1 MINTA
6 TELMQEGNLLRQNN
20 ENYKSFFNAV
30 EDFLLVLNCQG
41 NILLANSSVI
51 ERLGYTQEELY
62 GNSVLMLHPSDRR
75 EEAALLINEM
85 LSGRKLFCPI
95 PVITKSGIQIAVET
109 RITLGMW
116 DGQPAI
122 FGVSKDI
129 SKLRIAEENFLK
141 SLYINPSACGL
152 SDLDDF
158 KYTEVNDAFYA
169 LFGFTKEEVIG
180 RTAMDLGIMTPKAR
194 ELILQKS
201 GPDGNVVHVE
211 TDLKTKN
218 GEILHVLLT
227 SSTVLLQD
235 KKYRFTVVNDITA
248 RVKAE
253 EMLRN
258 TKIRL
263 HTLVQSIP
271 DLIWVKDAK
280 GVYLSCNTMFERFF
294 GARES
299 DIIGKTDYDFVSSE
313 VADLFREN
321 DFKAMRAGKPTT
333 NEEWVKFSDDG
344 HRAFFETIK
353 APMHDSNGTLIGVL
367 GIGRDITERNTAA
380 LALSE
385 SEEKFKR
392 IFEGSNDG
400 IILMNK
406 KGVLDCN
413 SRTLEIF
420 KFESKEQLLGL
431 NPSRLYPAFQ
441 PDGEYSTTAAA
452 KKITIALKQG
462 TNNFDWVF
470 RRANGEDFPVKVR
483 LSNFKLAGKTILQC
497 TIRDISSTEHDLI
510 IANKELV
517 FQNQEKENRAA
528 ELIIANVELD
538 FQNQE
543 KEKRAAELI
552 IANKELVFQ
561 NLEKEKRASELILAN
576 KELVF
581 QLEEKE
587 KRAAEL
593 IIANKELAFQNE
605 EKKKRADELIVAD
618 KELAFQNE
626 EKENRASELII
637 ANEELVFQSQEK
649 EKRAAELIIANKEL
663 VFQNEEKKKRADE
676 LLVADKELAFQ
687 NEEKENRAAELLV
700 ANIELDF
707 QNEEKENRASE
718 LIIANKELV
727 FQNEEKEKR
736 AAELIIANKEL
747 IFQNQEKEKRASELI
762 VANEELV
769 FQSQEKEKRAA
780 ELNIANKELVF
791 QNQEKENRAS
801 ELVLANKELVFQN
814 QEKENRAAELNTA
827 NLELIFQ
834 LEEKEKRAAELII
847 ANEELAFQNEE
858 KKKRADELLVADKE
872 LAFQNEEKEN
882 RAAEL
887 IIANKELVFQNLE
900 KEKRASELVIADME
914 LDYQNEEKEKREAAN
929 KELEAF
935 SYSVSHDLRAP
946 LRHIGGFV
954 DLLVKNNASQLD
966 VTGLRYLNIISDSS
980 REMGNLIDALLSFSR
995 LSRAELQRT
1004 KINSKMLIDK
1014 VIRNFGDELEGR
1026 NIDIQRL
1033 ELPDLKGDENLIT
1046 QVWINLISNA
1056 LKYSRNKEKTIIE
1069 IGGKIEN
1076 DKTTF
1081 YIKDNGAGF
1090 DMKYADKLFG
1100 VFQRLH
1106 KARDFEGIGIGLAN
1120 VNRIIIKH
1128 GGKCWA
1134 EGEVGVGATFFFNVP
1149 NN

>member
-1 MINTA
+1 MKKA
-6 TELMQEGNLLRQNN
+6 
-20 ENYKSFFNAV
+20 
-30 EDFLLVLNCQG
+30 
-41 NILLANSSVI
+41 ILSEMAMLAADKFS
-51 ERLGYTQEELY
+51 
-62 GNSVLMLHPSDRR
+62 
-75 EEAALLINEM
+75 
-85 LSGRKLFCPI
+85 KLF
-95 PVITKSGIQIAVET
+95 E
-109 RITLGMW
+109 
-116 DGQPAI
+116 
-122 FGVSKDI
+122 
-129 SKLRIAEENFLK
+129 
-141 SLYINPSACGL
+141 INPSACGL
-152 SDLDDF
+152 SNLDDF
-158 KYTEVNDAFYA
+158 KYTEVNDAFYK
-169 LFGFTKEEVIG
+169 LFGFNKDEVIG
-180 RTAMDLGIMTPKAR
+180 KTAMDLGILSLEAR
-194 ELILQKS
+194 DIILQKS
-201 GPDGNVVHVE
+201 DTDGNVAHIE
-211 TDLKTKN
+211 TDLNAKN

-227 SSTVLLQD
+227 SSTVQVQD
-235 KKYRFTVVNDITA
+235 KQFKFTVVDDITA
-248 RVKAE
+248 RVNAE

-258 TKIRL
+258 NKIRL
-263 HTLVQSIP
+263 HTLVQAIP
-271 DLIWVKDAK
+271 DLIWVKDTQ

-294 GARES
+294 GAPEA
-299 DIIGKTDYDFVSSE
+299 DIIGKTDYDYISRE
-313 VADLFREN
+313 LADFFREN
-321 DFKAMRAGKPTT
+321 DFNAIRTGKPST
-333 NEEWVKFSDDG
+333 NEEWVTFKDDG
-344 HRAFFETIK
+344 HRAFLETIK
-353 APMHDSNGTLIGVL
+353 APMYDSKGVLIGVL
-367 GIGRDITERNTAA
+367 GIGRDITERNTAE
-380 LALSE
+380 LALLE
-385 SEEKFKR
+385 SEEKFKL
-392 IFEGSNDG
+392 IFEGSNDA

-406 KGVLDCN
+406 KGFLDCN

-420 KFESKEQLLGL
+420 RIGDKKEFLGL
-431 NPSRLYPAFQ
+431 NPERLYPPYQ
-441 PDGEYSTTAAA
+441 PDGKFSVEAANEKMATAF
-452 KKITIALKQG
+452 LQG
-462 TNNFDWVF
+462 TNNYDWVF
-470 RRANGEDFPVKVR
+470 RRANGEDFPVKAR
-483 LSNFKLAGKTILQC
+483 LSTFKIAGNTILQV
-497 TIRDISSTEHDLI
+497 TIRDISSTEQDLI
-510 IANKELV
+510 VANKELV

-528 ELIIANVELD
+528 ELIIANLELD

-561 NLEKEKRASELILAN
+561 NQEKESRASELILAN
-576 KELVF
+576 RELVF

-593 IIANKELAFQNE
+593 IIANKELAYQNE

-626 EKENRASELII
+626 EKENRA
-637 ANEELVFQSQEK
+637 AELV
-649 EKRAAELIIANKEL
+649 
-663 VFQNEEKKKRADE
+663 
-676 LLVADKELAFQ
+676 
-687 NEEKENRAAELLV
+687 V

-727 FQNEEKEKR
+727 FQN
-736 AAELIIANKEL
+736 
-747 IFQNQEKEKRASELI
+747 QEKEK
-762 VANEELV
+762 
-769 FQSQEKEKRAA
+769 
-780 ELNIANKELVF
+780 
-791 QNQEKENRAS
+791 
-801 ELVLANKELVFQN
+801 
-814 QEKENRAAELNTA
+814 
-827 NLELIFQ
+827 
-834 LEEKEKRAAELII
+834 
-847 ANEELAFQNEE
+847 
-858 KKKRADELLVADKE
+858 
-872 LAFQNEEKEN
+872 

-954 DLLVKNNASQLD
+954 DLLLKNNSSQLD

-1004 KINSKMLIDK
+1004 KINSKVLIDK

-1033 ELPDLKGDENLIT
+1033 EMPDLRGDENLIT
-1046 QVWINLISNA
+1046 QVWINLVSNA

-1149 NN
+1149 NS

>member
-1 MINTA
+1 MRNHLAGIVKEYELEYRILSKSGNYIWFRDIGAISKRDKNNKPLNVSGLVINISKHKREE
-6 TELMQEGNLLRQNN
+6 ELLLQTRRDY
-20 ENYKSFFNAV
+20 ESFFNKI
-30 EDFLLVLNCQG
+30 EDFLFVVDEQQ
-41 NILLANSSVI
+41 NIIHTNKTVI
-51 ERLGYTQEELY
+51 DRLGYSEEELY
-62 GNSVLMLHPSDRR
+62 GNSIMMVHPPECRIEGLR
-75 EEAALLINEM
+75 VIGEM
-85 LSGRKLFCPI
+85 LNGTMEYCPI
-95 PVITKSGIQIAVET
+95 PLMAKSGVQIAVET
-109 RITLGMW
+109 KVSRGMW
-116 DGQPAI
+116 HGQPVI

-129 SKLRIAEENFLK
+129 TKLKLSEEKFSKLFH
-141 SLYINPSACGL
+141 INPSACGL

-158 KYTEVNDAFYA
+158 KYTEVNDAFYL
-169 LFGFTKEEVIG
+169 LFGFNKDEVIG
-180 RTAMDLGIMTPKAR
+180 RTAMDLGILTAKAR
-194 ELILQKS
+194 ELILQMS
-201 GPDGNVVHVE
+201 DSEGNVVQVE
-211 TDLKTKN
+211 ADLKAKN
-218 GEILHVLLT
+218 GDILHVLLT
-227 SSTVLLQD
+227 SSTIKVQG
-235 KKYRFTVVNDITA
+235 KKFKFTAVNDITA
-248 RVKAE
+248 RVNAE

-258 TKIRL
+258 NKVRL
-263 HTLVQSIP
+263 HTVVQTIP
-271 DLIWVKDAK
+271 DLIWVKDTK

-294 GARES
+294 GALEA
-299 DIIGKTDYDFVSSE
+299 DIVGKTDYDYVGTE
-313 VADLFREN
+313 LADFFREH
-321 DFKAMRAGKPTT
+321 DFNAMRAGKPSS
-333 NEEWVKFSDDG
+333 NEEWVTFKDDG
-344 HRAFFETIK
+344 RRAYLETIK
-353 APMHDSNGTLIGVL
+353 APMYDSKGALIGVL
-367 GIGRDITERNTAA
+367 GIGRDITERNTAE

-385 SEEKFKR
+385 SEEKFKL
-392 IFEGSNDG
+392 IFEGSNDA
-400 IILMNK
+400 IILMN
-406 KGVLDCN
+406 GEGFLDCN

-420 KFESKEQLLGL
+420 KIEDKTQFLGL
-431 NPSRLYPAFQ
+431 SPSRLYPPFQ
-441 PDGEYSTTAAA
+441 PDGKFSVESADEKIAAA
-452 KKITIALKQG
+452 FLQG
-462 TNNFDWVF
+462 TNNFDWVY
-470 RRANGEDFPVKVR
+470 RRANGEDFPVKAR
-483 LSNFKLAGKTILQC
+483 LSTLKVAGKTILQC
-497 TIRDISSTEHDLI
+497 TIRDISRTEQDLI

-528 ELIIANVELD
+528 ELIIANLELD

-552 IANKELVFQ
+552 VANKELVFQ
-561 NLEKEKRASELILAN
+561 NQEKEKRASELILAN

-581 QLEEKE
+581 QNQEKEKRAAELNIANLELDFQNEEKE
-587 KRAAEL
+587 KRAAELIIANRELIFQNQEKEKRASELVIANQVLIFQLEEKKKRAEEL

-626 EKENRASELII
+626 EKENRA
-637 ANEELVFQSQEK
+637 
-649 EKRAAELIIANKEL
+649 AELI
-663 VFQNEEKKKRADE
+663 
-676 LLVADKELAFQ
+676 
-687 NEEKENRAAELLV
+687 V

-707 QNEEKENRASE
+707 QNEEKGNRASELIIANKELEFQNQEKENRASE
-718 LIIANKELV
+718 LIIANKEL
-727 FQNEEKEKR
+727 
-736 AAELIIANKEL
+736 I
-747 IFQNQEKEKRASELI
+747 
-762 VANEELV
+762 

-780 ELNIANKELVF
+780 ELIV
-791 QNQEKENRAS
+791 
-801 ELVLANKELVFQN
+801 
-814 QEKENRAAELNTA
+814 
-827 NLELIFQ
+827 
-834 LEEKEKRAAELII
+834 
-847 ANEELAFQNEE
+847 
-858 KKKRADELLVADKE
+858 
-872 LAFQNEEKEN
+872 
-882 RAAEL
+882 
-887 IIANKELVFQNLE
+887 ANKELVFQNLE

-995 LSRAELQRT
+995 LSRAELQRS
-1004 KINSKMLIDK
+1004 KINTKALVDR
-1014 VIRNFGDELEGR
+1014 VIKNFDDELNGR
-1026 NIDIQRL
+1026 KIDIRRL

-1120 VNRIIIKH
+1120 VNRIIVKH